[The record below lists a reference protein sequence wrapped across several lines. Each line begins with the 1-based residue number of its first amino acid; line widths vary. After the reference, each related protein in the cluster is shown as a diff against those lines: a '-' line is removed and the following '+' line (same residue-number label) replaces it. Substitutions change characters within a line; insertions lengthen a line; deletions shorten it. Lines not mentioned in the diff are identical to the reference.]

1 MKKLI
6 FTLCAVFCA
15 VMFSFEASAQ
25 EQEILRLKDGTE
37 IVGVIERLP
46 NGGARVIDINGDTF
60 VFTAEEIALIT
71 NAEQKARQEKAEK
84 REKSG
89 YAGIVQAG
97 IGYAYGGEGV
107 HFTVGMINAWK
118 INPWFYLGLGLDLGT
133 TARWYYY
140 DYDNYSRSDAGHQV
154 FIMPIYMHLRYSILG
169 GRPNNKVSPYISF
182 NLGYETMQGGD
193 FFFGPSAGVQ
203 IKDLKIGDMWV
214 GFDFPLRL
222 GGRASYID
230 LCIKVGWSF

>member
-15 VMFSFEASAQ
+15 AMFSFEASAQ

-46 NGGARVIDINGDTF
+46 NGGARVTDINGDTF
-60 VFTAEEIALIT
+60 VFAADEIALIT
-71 NAEQKARQEKAEK
+71 NAEQKAQQEKIEK
-84 REKSG
+84 RRSGSG
-89 YAGIVQAG
+89 YAGIVQSG
-97 IGYAYGGEGV
+97 IGYSLEGGV

-118 INPWFYLGLGLDLGT
+118 INPWFYWGLGLDLGT
-133 TARWYYY
+133 TGCW
-140 DYDNYSRSDAGHQV
+140 DVNSDNVQG
-154 FIMPIYMHLRYSILG
+154 FIMPIYMHFRYSILG

-193 FFFGPSAGVQ
+193 FFLGPSAGVQ
-203 IKDLKIGDMWV
+203 IKDLRIGDMWV
-214 GFDFPLRL
+214 GFDFPLHL
-222 GGRASYID
+222 GMSSASFFD
-230 LCIKVGWSF
+230 LCIKVGWTF

>member
-6 FTLCAVFCA
+6 FTLCAVVCA

-46 NGGARVIDINGDTF
+46 NGGARVTDINGDTF
-60 VFTAEEIALIT
+60 VFAADEIALIT
-71 NAEQKARQEKAEK
+71 NAEQKAQQEKIEK
-84 REKSG
+84 RRSASG

-97 IGYAYGGEGV
+97 IGMALEGGV

-133 TARWYYY
+133 TACYGTG
-140 DYDNYSRSDAGHQV
+140 SSQG
-154 FIMPIYMHLRYSILG
+154 FIMPIYLHLRYSILG

-182 NLGYETMQGGD
+182 NLGYEIMQDGG

-203 IKDLKIGDMWV
+203 IKDLRIGDMWV
-214 GFDFPLRL
+214 GFDFPLHM
-222 GGRASYID
+222 GGNASFID

>member
-25 EQEILRLKDGTE
+25 DQEILRLKDGTE

-46 NGGARVIDINGDTF
+46 NGGVRVTDINGDIF
-60 VFTAEEIALIT
+60 VFAADEIALIT
-71 NAEQKARQEKAEK
+71 NAEQKAQQEKIEK
-84 REKSG
+84 RRSASG

-97 IGYAYGGEGV
+97 IGMALDGGV

-118 INPWFYLGLGLDLGT
+118 INPWFYWGLGLDLGT
-133 TARWYYY
+133 TRCWEYQPY
-140 DYDNYSRSDAGHQV
+140 DDGDFQG

-182 NLGYETMQGGD
+182 NLGYEIMQGGD

-203 IKDLKIGDMWV
+203 IKNLKIGDMWV
-214 GFDFPLRL
+214 GFDFPFHL
-222 GGRASYID
+222 GMSNASFID
-230 LCIKVGWSF
+230 MCIKVGWSF

>member
-1 MKKLI
+1 
-6 FTLCAVFCA
+6 
-15 VMFSFEASAQ
+15 MFSFEASAQ

-46 NGGARVIDINGDTF
+46 NGGARVTDINGDTF
-60 VFTAEEIALIT
+60 VFAADEIALIT

-84 REKSG
+84 KRSG

-97 IGYAYGGEGV
+97 IGYSMEGRV

-118 INPWFYLGLGLDLGT
+118 INPWFYWGLGLDLGT
-133 TARWYYY
+133 TGCWDWDSYE
-140 DYDNYSRSDAGHQV
+140 DGPVQG

-182 NLGYETMQGGD
+182 NLGYETMQNGG

-203 IKDLKIGDMWV
+203 IKNLKIGDMWV

-222 GGRASYID
+222 GGMASYID

>member
-46 NGGARVIDINGDTF
+46 NGGARVTDINGDTF
-60 VFTAEEIALIT
+60 VFAADEIALIT
-71 NAEQKARQEKAEK
+71 NAEQKAQQEKIEK
-84 REKSG
+84 RRSASG

-97 IGYAYGGEGV
+97 IGYALEGGV
-107 HFTVGMINAWK
+107 DFTVGMINAWK

-133 TARWYYY
+133 TACYGTG
-140 DYDNYSRSDAGHQV
+140 SSQG
-154 FIMPIYMHLRYSILG
+154 FIMPIYLHLRYSILG

-182 NLGYETMQGGD
+182 NLGYETMQNGG

-203 IKDLKIGDMWV
+203 IKDLRIGDMWM
-214 GFDFPLRL
+214 GFDFPFRL
-222 GGRASYID
+222 GGDASVID

>member
-1 MKKLI
+1 M
-6 FTLCAVFCA
+6 CAVFCA

-25 EQEILRLKDGTE
+25 DQEILRLKDGTE

-46 NGGARVIDINGDTF
+46 NGGARVTDINGDTF
-60 VFTAEEIALIT
+60 VFAADEIALIT
-71 NAEQKARQEKAEK
+71 NAEQKAQQEKIEK
-84 REKSG
+84 RRSASG

-97 IGYAYGGEGV
+97 IGYALEGGV
-107 HFTVGMINAWK
+107 DFTVGMINAWK

-133 TARWYYY
+133 TACYGTG
-140 DYDNYSRSDAGHQV
+140 SSQG
-154 FIMPIYMHLRYSILG
+154 FIMPIYLHLRYSILG

-182 NLGYETMQGGD
+182 NLGYETMQNGG

-203 IKDLKIGDMWV
+203 IKDLRIGDMWM
-214 GFDFPLRL
+214 GFDFPFRL
-222 GGRASYID
+222 GGDASVID

>member
-6 FTLCAVFCA
+6 FTLCAVVCA
-15 VMFSFEASAQ
+15 VMFSFEAGAQ

-37 IVGVIERLP
+37 IVGIIERLP
-46 NGGARVIDINGDTF
+46 NGGARVTDINGDTF
-60 VFTAEEIALIT
+60 VFAADEIALIT
-71 NAEQKARQEKAEK
+71 NAEQKAQQEKIEK
-84 REKSG
+84 RRSASG

-97 IGYAYGGEGV
+97 IGYALEGGV
-107 HFTVGMINAWK
+107 DFTVGMINAWK

-133 TARWYYY
+133 TACYGTG
-140 DYDNYSRSDAGHQV
+140 SSQG
-154 FIMPIYMHLRYSILG
+154 FIMPIYLHLRYSILG

-182 NLGYETMQGGD
+182 NLGYETMQNGG

-203 IKDLKIGDMWV
+203 IKDLRIGDMWM
-214 GFDFPLRL
+214 GFDFPFRL
-222 GGRASYID
+222 GGDASVID

>member
-6 FTLCAVFCA
+6 FTLCAVVCA
-15 VMFSFEASAQ
+15 VMFSFDASAQ
-25 EQEILRLKDGTE
+25 EQEILQLKDGTE

-46 NGGARVIDINGDTF
+46 NGGARVTDINGDTF
-60 VFTAEEIALIT
+60 VFAADEIALIT
-71 NAEQKARQEKAEK
+71 NAEQKAQQEKIEK
-84 REKSG
+84 RRSASG

-97 IGYAYGGEGV
+97 IGYALEGGV
-107 HFTVGMINAWK
+107 DFTVGMINAWK

-133 TARWYYY
+133 TACYGTG
-140 DYDNYSRSDAGHQV
+140 SSQG
-154 FIMPIYMHLRYSILG
+154 FIMPIYLHLRYSILG

-182 NLGYETMQGGD
+182 NLGYETMQNGG

-203 IKDLKIGDMWV
+203 IKDLRIGDMWM
-214 GFDFPLRL
+214 GFDFPFRL
-222 GGRASYID
+222 GGDASVID

>member
-15 VMFSFEASAQ
+15 VMFSFEVRAQ

-46 NGGARVIDINGDTF
+46 NGGARVTDINGDTF
-60 VFTAEEIALIT
+60 VFAADEIALIT
-71 NAEQKARQEKAEK
+71 NAEQKAKQEKIEK
-84 REKSG
+84 RRSASG

-97 IGYAYGGEGV
+97 IGMALDGGV

-133 TARWYYY
+133 TARYYYY
-140 DYDNYSRSDAGHQV
+140 DNVSEQG

-169 GRPNNKVSPYISF
+169 GRPNNKVSPYIAF
-182 NLGYETMQGGD
+182 NLGAETMQGGD

-203 IKDLKIGDMWV
+203 IKNLKIGDMWV
-214 GFDFPLRL
+214 GFDFPFHL
-222 GGRASYID
+222 GISNTSFID

>member
-6 FTLCAVFCA
+6 FTLCAVVCA
-15 VMFSFEASAQ
+15 MMFSFEAGAQ

-37 IVGVIERLP
+37 IVGIIERLP
-46 NGGARVIDINGDTF
+46 NGGARVTDINGDTF
-60 VFTAEEIALIT
+60 VFAADEIALIT
-71 NAEQKARQEKAEK
+71 NAEQKAQQEKIEK
-84 REKSG
+84 RRSASG

-97 IGYAYGGEGV
+97 IGYALEGGV
-107 HFTVGMINAWK
+107 DFTVGMINAWK

-133 TARWYYY
+133 TACYGTG
-140 DYDNYSRSDAGHQV
+140 SSQG
-154 FIMPIYMHLRYSILG
+154 FIMPIYLHLRYSILG

-182 NLGYETMQGGD
+182 NLGYETMQNGG

-203 IKDLKIGDMWV
+203 IKDLRIGDMWM
-214 GFDFPLRL
+214 GFDFPFRL
-222 GGRASYID
+222 GGDASVID

>member
-25 EQEILRLKDGTE
+25 DQEILQLKDGTE

-46 NGGARVIDINGDTF
+46 NGGARVTDINGDTF
-60 VFTAEEIALIT
+60 VFAADEIALIT

-84 REKSG
+84 KRSG

-97 IGYAYGGEGV
+97 IGYSMEGGV
-107 HFTVGMINAWK
+107 DFTVGMINAWK

-133 TARWYYY
+133 TACYGT
-140 DYDNYSRSDAGHQV
+140 DYSQG
-154 FIMPIYMHLRYSILG
+154 FIMPIYLHLRYSILG

-182 NLGYETMQGGD
+182 NLGAETMQKGG
-193 FFFGPSAGVQ
+193 FFFGPSAGIQ
-203 IKDLKIGDMWV
+203 IKNLKIGDMWV
-214 GFDFPLRL
+214 GFDFPFRL
-222 GGRASYID
+222 GGDASMID